1 MEKLKVQQV
10 LDSEPEN
17 LDIDAFMERLYLL
30 QKIET
35 AEAELAAG
43 KGIPHEEVKQRLAK
57 WLK

>member
-1 MEKLKVQQV
+1 MEKTKVQQV

-17 LDIDAFMERLYLL
+17 LDIDAFTERLYLL
-30 QKIET
+30 QKIEK

-57 WLK
+57 WRK